1 MPGQYSSYGGVTTDT
16 SRYPS
21 TNLWHQVDADMQR
34 RGIWRDYWWDGSGM
48 LGADVAALPTTVA
61 AYMGGLVFTSTGG
74 TFTHV
79 QTAGEEGDVKVSS
92 DGANE
97 GANFSQGTEP
107 FTIVKNAGELV
118 FECRFKVSA
127 VTNTTLNT
135 LIGLMETH
143 TQSATVP
150 IPAAPTEALP
160 ISDNNFVGF
169 NQNEVDGDQ
178 LNTIYKADGQTLVTL
193 KADAHTLVADTYV
206 KTGMVFNRNNDNI
219 LRWHIDGF
227 ELPDTQVI
235 PAATAANF
243 PDDVQ
248 LGVVFAVLNGAT
260 TTGVDHLS
268 WIRCAQ
274 RRAWVL

>member
-1 MPGQYSSYGGVTTDT
+1 MPGQYSSYGGVTSDT

-21 TNLWHQVDADMQR
+21 TNLWHQVDADMER

-79 QTAGEEGDVKVSS
+79 QTAGEEGDIKVSS

-118 FECRFKVSA
+118 FEARFKVSTIA
-127 VTNTTLNT
+127 NDGLNT
-135 LIGLMETH
+135 FAGLIETH

-150 IPAAPTEALP
+150 IVAAPTEAVPLA
-160 ISDNNFVGF
+160 DQNLVGF
-169 NQNEVDGDQ
+169 SQNEVDGDQ
-178 LNTIYKADGQTLVTL
+178 LNTVYKANGVTLVTL

-206 KTGMVFNRNNDNI
+206 KAGMVFNRNNDNI
-219 LRWHIDGF
+219 LRFYVNGF
-227 ELPDTQVI
+227 ELPDTFTMVSGVGDD
-235 PAATAANF
+235 F
-243 PDDVQ
+243 PNDVQ
-248 LGVVFAVLNGAT
+248 LGVAYAVLNDTVIGNT
-260 TTGVDHLS
+260 HLS